1 MLFFWK
7 LVWLPKRCWNKRRR
21 LLLFFLKLS
30 SSFCSSMTARYRQNR
45 TKSKKDKNCLIS
57 CQSERHLVLREETI
71 DRFLSISSCMKARSM
86 LGLRVAR
93 DFSTRNLTD
102 FGTVRWAML
111 ALRKAV
117 LERKVRILPRNLI
130 NLFKH
135 LRCWSLYRW
144 RKYLKRRLVVQ
155 NLKMAWSRRFI
166 PKLFVW
172 HFSRDIVRMKWRYYR
187 AGLYTEKKR
196 SQDVIWTSSKR
207 WNGQPM
213 ESSRV

>member
-1 MLFFWK
+1 
-7 LVWLPKRCWNKRRR
+7 
-21 LLLFFLKLS
+21 
-30 SSFCSSMTARYRQNR
+30 
-45 TKSKKDKNCLIS
+45 
-57 CQSERHLVLREETI
+57 
-71 DRFLSISSCMKARSM
+71 M

-117 LERKVRILPRNLI
+117 LERKVRILPRNFI
-130 NLFKH
+130 SLFKH

-144 RKYLKRRLVVQ
+144 RKYLKRRLVAQ

-172 HFSRDIVRMKWRYYR
+172 HSSGDIVRMKWISSAMKRNAMRFFPTSKGISSAIVFRGYRQQWRYR
-187 AGLYTEKKR
+187 LQGILSAMKRNAMRFFPTSTPFTPLYASPMKR
-196 SQDVIWTSSKR
+196 NPITPSPS
-207 WNGQPM
+207 
-213 ESSRV
+213 